1 LVWVRCWAKAD
12 FGDLIVTQ
20 LLASSARCGR
30 QIDNLLANG
39 LAFTKIEQ
47 VLPERILWLSCLFWQ
62 SWLSTDFEERC
73 FRVSTDDG
81 SSLVELNPRE
91 VSLQRENFT
100 RREMARR
107 FLGVT
112 AALSIGGLHPVWGHL
127 LNESPVA
134 QQGESGLANANWK
147 PLFLS
152 AEQNE
157 TLQSLSEAIVPGST
171 NALVSRFIDLLLSV
185 DTPARQQKFIAS
197 LAAVQAEGDR
207 RFGKSFQM
215 LSASQ
220 RDLLLTAVST
230 SPENSATRASF
241 EDLKVWIAGSYYSSE
256 VGMKE
261 LGWTTNRFFPSFPG
275 CTHPDG
281 HL

>member
-1 LVWVRCWAKAD
+1 
-12 FGDLIVTQ
+12 
-20 LLASSARCGR
+20 
-30 QIDNLLANG
+30 
-39 LAFTKIEQ
+39 
-47 VLPERILWLSCLFWQ
+47 
-62 SWLSTDFEERC
+62 
-73 FRVSTDDG
+73 
-81 SSLVELNPRE
+81 VELNPRDN
-91 VSLQRENFT
+91 SFQREIIS

-112 AALSIGGLHPVWGHL
+112 AALSLGGLHPVWGHL
-127 LNESPVA
+127 LNESPVV
-134 QQGESGLANANWK
+134 QQGDSDLAAANWK

-152 AEQNE
+152 AEQDE

-185 DTPARQQKFIAS
+185 DTPAGQQKFVAS

-207 RFGKSFQM
+207 RFGKSFQT

-220 RDLLLTAVST
+220 RDSLLTAVST
-230 SPENSATRASF
+230 SPENSATRESF
-241 EDLKVWIAGSYYSSE
+241 EDLKEWIAGSYYSSE

-261 LGWTTNRFFPSFPG
+261 LGWTSNRFFASFPG
-275 CTHPDG
+275 CTHPDE